1 MFHEKIDFLLKKIFL
16 FYDIHLNK
24 KYYTIFSQT
33 IFVFKGR
40 KKGGFY
46 LWY

>member
-1 MFHEKIDFLLKKIFL
+1 MFHEEIDFLLKKIYF
-16 FYDIHLNK
+16 FYYIDK